1 MKEKIALVT
10 GGSSGLGKKIAEE
23 LLKNGF
29 LVYLVGRNEEKLKD
43 TIQEFQQKYTSSVY
57 YFCGD
62 VSNEEFVKKIYL
74 DLEKKNLTIDYL
86 FNCAGVGRFGKVEE
100 NTLEKINVAFSGS
113 LVGLILMSSY
123 YVKQY
128 KNKGGTIVN
137 VMSSA
142 SLKGNK
148 EESIYCAAKWGARGF
163 TESLK
168 TELKGSNIHV
178 MSVYPG
184 GMKTNFWSL
193 ECGANPEVEKFMDPE
208 EVAEEIV
215 QAVKSKK
222 SLVVSELII
231 ERK

>member
-100 NTLEKINVAFSGS
+100 NTLEKINVAFSG
-113 LVGLILMSSY
+113 V
-123 YVKQY
+123 
-128 KNKGGTIVN
+128 
-137 VMSSA
+137 
-142 SLKGNK
+142 
-148 EESIYCAAKWGARGF
+148 
-163 TESLK
+163 
-168 TELKGSNIHV
+168 
-178 MSVYPG
+178 
-184 GMKTNFWSL
+184 
-193 ECGANPEVEKFMDPE
+193 
-208 EVAEEIV
+208 
-215 QAVKSKK
+215 
-222 SLVVSELII
+222 
-231 ERK
+231 